1 MPVQLLLIWLA
12 FARKTETKN
21 KLRLRIGA
29 FYLKRGAG
37 VQVGQP
43 IKLRATGKR
52 PKRQMWVENLYYNFK
67 LNTVTHTLSKTPIKG
82 HSEPFIEAKK
92 NKAA

>member
-12 FARKTETKN
+12 FARKKETKDR
-21 KLRLRIGA
+21 LRLRIGA

-43 IKLRATGKR
+43 IKFRATEKR
-52 PKRQMWVENLYYNFK
+52 PKHLMFVDNLYYNFK
-67 LNTVTHTLSKTPIKG
+67 LNTVTHKLSKTPIKG
-82 HSEPFIEAKK
+82 HSERFMENKTE
-92 NKAA
+92 KAA

>member
-29 FYLKRGAG
+29 FYIKRGAG

-43 IKLRATGKR
+43 IKFRATKNR
-52 PKRQMWVENLYYNFK
+52 PKHMMWVENLYYNFK
-67 LNTVTHTLSKTPIKG
+67 LNKVTHKLSKTPIKG
-82 HSEPFIEAKK
+82 HSERFMESNNK
-92 NKAA
+92 KAA